1 MRVKCLLGQTHAEKP
16 YGVHYR
22 VFLWCTWARCVRIVH
37 AQGRILAAEH
47 YSTGVKMFKNINYYN
62 ARDVSTVQTQSRTVR
77 YYCCEYLQEVY
88 TDRTA
93 CMPQNLQASQYSWC
107 KHQDVMQTRCCH
119 DVRARRHLRL
129 DMCEDVQNIN
139 YYNARGVST
148 VQTQSR
154 TEKYYCCEYL
164 QEIYTDRTAYMPQNL
179 QASQYSW
186 CKHQDVMQTRCCHD
200 VRATGRHLRLD
211 MMTHRDAF
219 PISHNVYRLRYIMVS
234 IRAHPSTQKKTA

>member
-1 MRVKCLLGQTHAEKP
+1 MRVKCLLGQTHAGKR

-22 VFLWCTWARCVRIVH
+22 VFLWCTWARCVRIVQ
-37 AQGRILAAEH
+37 AQGRILVAEH
-47 YSTGVKMFKNINYYN
+47 FSSTGVKMFKNIICYN
-62 ARDVSTVQTQSRTVR
+62 ARGVSTVQTQSRTVR

-93 CMPQNLQASQYSWC
+93 CMPQNLQASQYSRC

-129 DMCEDVQNIN
+129 DMYEDVQNIY

-154 TEKYYCCEYL
+154 TESTIVVNICKKYIHTVRHTCRKTSRHHNTVGANIRML
-164 QEIYTDRTAYMPQNL
+164 
-179 QASQYSW
+179 
-186 CKHQDVMQTRCCHD
+186 CKPAAVTTF
-200 VRATGRHLRLD
+200 VLREGICDL
-211 MMTHRDAF
+211 
-219 PISHNVYRLRYIMVS
+219 I
-234 IRAHPSTQKKTA
+234 